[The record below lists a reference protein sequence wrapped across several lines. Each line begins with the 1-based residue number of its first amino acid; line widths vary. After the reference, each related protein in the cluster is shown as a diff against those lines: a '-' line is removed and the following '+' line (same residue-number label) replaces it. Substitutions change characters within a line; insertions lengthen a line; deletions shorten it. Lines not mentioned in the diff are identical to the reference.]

1 MKLTLILSCLLF
13 SFSLYSQNSQIQ
25 GKIVFA
31 NDSTS
36 FPFASIT
43 LNNGKGGYTDEGGNF
58 LINNLLPGTY
68 QLEISSIGF
77 ERIVMSNLLITEAN
91 QMLVLDNITLR
102 EKSVHINEVTVNAPG
117 TPLYK
122 RQVLTTSNFM
132 SRKELERIQPLGT
145 EEALKRLPGINIVGD
160 MGISNRLNVGIRGS
174 YPRRAAKL
182 LVLEDGI
189 PIAPAQYLSPEMY
202 YNPPS
207 ERLDGI
213 EVTKGAEVLTLGSNT
228 MYGVINYIT
237 KRPPLKPT
245 LGVSLTS
252 GSHGYHS
259 QYLTYGGTWKNVGAE
274 IQLLNKNFG
283 GFIDNSQSHIFNTTA
298 KVYADL
304 GPKASIY
311 MKVNYHQEN
320 SKASYSALTPFVY
333 NLDPTLN
340 PFDADDLNTRR
351 YAVDLV
357 YNQQLAK
364 GLVLSSKI
372 YANQFQ
378 RDWWRQEN
386 TLVRAADVEAY
397 VGENIYNDRYQ
408 FLEGQTF
415 TDDDWVRVGKVNNGR
430 EQTKARNRTF
440 KTFGWMENLKYE
452 WKSEAWSGILEVGGK
467 LHLEE
472 FGDIEFINDSSR
484 FARSG
489 RLIKENKFTLL
500 SGSAFLKKTV
510 RYKGLTIAPAIRFES
525 ITMRRFDLMKI
536 AQDPNNDGSKH
547 YGAKENKFVAVLGGA
562 SIGYDVINTSKNFL
576 NVYTSVYQGYTPPT
590 AGYGFLAVED
600 GIVNNSPTND
610 EINIA
615 PERSINFEVGAR
627 GTLAKELISTQIVY
641 FNNNFTNFY
650 SAGRNQAFETLGSV
664 NIQGLEIGAVLYLNK
679 LFKTKGHELSVGA
692 SVTYMSSK
700 ITGGVLADEDILKA
714 KHTDA
719 SSEELI
725 DKINSQRNGYDVYF
739 AGSNG
744 DSLVTRELT
753 TNDFDNIERLDIK
766 FGEDGIA
773 NNAAPYVPYTILNF
787 SLNYA
792 FKGIALGINYNVVSE
807 QYTDYLNMSN
817 ETGEGAIGKLAAYST
832 VDINLAYS
840 FSNVKHKVLKGLTV
854 FVAAKNLGGDIYQA
868 SRLHRVSSG
877 IMPGGFRQINGGLRF
892 NW

>member
-1 MKLTLILSCLLF
+1 MKLPIFITCLLI
-13 SFSLYSQNSQIQ
+13 SLGIYGQNSQIK

-31 NDSTS
+31 GDSAS
-36 FPFASIT
+36 FPFASII
-43 LNNGKGGYTDEGGNF
+43 LNNGNGSYTDEDGNF
-58 LINNLLPGTY
+58 VIGNLLPGVY
-68 QLEISSIGF
+68 QLQVSSIGY
-77 ERIVMSNLLITEAN
+77 EQVTLTDLTITGAD
-91 QMLVLDNITLR
+91 QTLALGNITLR

-117 TPLYK
+117 TPIYK
-122 RQVLTTSNFM
+122 KHVLTTSNLM
-132 SRKELERIQPLGT
+132 SKKELERIQPLGT
-145 EEALKRLPGINIVGD
+145 EEALKRIPGLNISGD
-160 MGISNRLNVGIRGS
+160 MGISNRLNVGIRGA
-174 YPRRAAKL
+174 YPRRSAKL

-189 PIAPAQYLSPEMY
+189 PIAPAQYLAPEMY

-213 EVTKGAEVLTLGSNT
+213 EVTKGADVLTLGSNT

-252 GSHGYHS
+252 GNNGYHS

-333 NLDPTLN
+333 NLDPTIN

-372 YANQFQ
+372 YANQFT

-397 VGENIYNDRYQ
+397 VGESIYNDRYS

-415 TDDDWVRVGKVNNGR
+415 TNDDWVRVGKVNNGR

-440 KTFGWMENLKYE
+440 KTFGWMETLKYE
-452 WKSEAWSGILEVGGK
+452 WKRDAWSGILEAGGK
-467 LHLEE
+467 LHLEQFYDVE
-472 FGDIEFINDSSR
+472 FLNDSSR

-489 RLIKENKFTLL
+489 RLVKENLFNLV
-500 SGSAFLKKTV
+500 SGSAYLKKTLQ
-510 RYKGLTIAPAIRFES
+510 YKGLTIAPAIRFES

-536 AQDPNNDGSKH
+536 AKDVNNDGSKH
-547 YGAKENKFVAVLGGA
+547 YGSQKNSFVAVLGGG
-562 SIGYDVINTSKNFL
+562 SIGYDVINSSKHFL
-576 NVYTSVYQGYTPPT
+576 NVYTSLYQGYTPPT

-600 GIVNNSPTND
+600 GVVNNSPADD

-615 PERSINFEVGAR
+615 PERSINFEVGTR
-627 GTLAKELISTQIVY
+627 GTLAKELIATQIVY

-650 SAGRNQAFETLGSV
+650 SAGRNEAFETLGSV
-664 NIQGLEIGAVLYLNK
+664 NIQGLEIGAAIYLNK
-679 LFKTKGHELSVGA
+679 LFKTKGHDLSVGT
-692 SVTYMSSK
+692 SITYMTSK
-700 ITGGVLADEDILKA
+700 ITGGVLADEDILRA

-719 SSEELI
+719 SIEELI
-725 DKINSQRNGYDVYF
+725 GKINDERSGYDVYF

-753 TNDFDNIERLDIK
+753 VNDYDNIERLDIK

-773 NNAAPYVPYTILNF
+773 NNAAPYVPKTILNF
-787 SLNYA
+787 NVNYA
-792 FKGIALGINYNVVSE
+792 FKGFMVGINYNMVGE
-807 QYTDYLNMSN
+807 QFTDYLNMN
-817 ETGEGAIGKLAAYST
+817 TETGEGAIGKLASYST
-832 VDINLAYS
+832 VDVNLAYS
-840 FSNVKHKVLKGLTV
+840 FSNVKHKALKGLTV
-854 FVAAKNLGGDIYQA
+854 FVAGKNLGGDIYQA